1 MQRSRPFAEDLLAP
15 ECNSFLNTSSR
26 LPYRD
31 RVKAVLRLIFFVVA
45 SDKNPMQKPSEV
57 VVEKFEYLP

>member
-1 MQRSRPFAEDLLAP
+1 MSGPGQA
-15 ECNSFLNTSSR
+15 
-26 LPYRD
+26 
-31 RVKAVLRLIFFVVA
+31 KLRLIFFVVA